1 MYDRKRVVMP
11 SIPEDTEDIEE
22 GFPNP
27 FFLPMDIDVDSDC
40 EEHPKRNGQ
49 EENENSSERSSQ
61 KKFHHRQS
69 TSRRK
74 IRHRRQKRLLLLQHS
89 AQCTV
94 VEGECSRTSQ
104 CADMKALWRHIER
117 CEATD
122 CEYAHCISSRYV
134 LSHFHR
140 CQVAGNYRCKL
151 CAPVRKYMAKQKN
164 AQKL

>member
-1 MYDRKRVVMP
+1 MYDRKRVLMP
-11 SIPEDTEDIEE
+11 SIPEDAEDIEE

-40 EEHPKRNGQ
+40 EEHPKSNGQ
-49 EENENSSERSSQ
+49 EENENSTERSYQ

-69 TSRRK
+69 TRRK

-164 AQKL
+164 AQNL

>member
-1 MYDRKRVVMP
+1 MYDRKQLP

-40 EEHPKRNGQ
+40 EEHPKSNGQ
-49 EENENSSERSSQ
+49 EENENSSERSYQ

>member
-1 MYDRKRVVMP
+1 MYDRKQLP

-40 EEHPKRNGQ
+40 EEHPKSNGQ
-49 EENENSSERSSQ
+49 EENENSSERSFQ

-151 CAPVRKYMAKQKN
+151 CAPVRKYMTKQKN

>member
-1 MYDRKRVVMP
+1 MP
-11 SIPEDTEDIEE
+11 SIPEDAEEIEE
-22 GFPNP
+22 GFPSP
-27 FFLPMDIDVDSDC
+27 FFLPMDTDVDSDC
-40 EEHPKRNGQ
+40 EEHPKSKERQ
-49 EENENSSERSSQ
+49 DTENSTERSYQ
-61 KKFHHRQS
+61 KKLHHRS
-69 TSRRK
+69 TSKKVRL
-74 IRHRRQKRLLLLQHS
+74 RRQKRLLLLQHS

-122 CEYAHCISSRYV
+122 CDYAHCISSRYV

-140 CQVAGNYRCKL
+140 CQVAGNYKCKL
-151 CAPVRKYMAKQKN
+151 CAPVRKYMAKQKS